1 MLVLLLP
8 NTSVAKP
15 RSQTVK
21 ITCGTQL
28 ELNTMTFV
36 PNFVGVMDT
45 ISQQTKTR
53 EYGVAVTGTRPD
65 ANYGLAQCY
74 EGRALYIGCVMR
86 YSDTNFLN
94 AILTNGGSSS
104 RGANDAE
111 KLVEIL
117 QDINLN
123 FKYSILI
130 KATGLFDKVNKL
142 GKDGFGM
149 VYKGRLADGRE
160 IAVKRLF
167 YNNSH
172 RVTDFYNEVNI
183 VSSVEHKNLTRLLGC
198 SCLGPKSLLVY
209 EFLPNQSLDR
219 FIFDPIKGKD
229 LNWLRRFE
237 IIIGTTE
244 GLIYLHENTKTQII
258 HRDIKAS
265 NILLD
270 SRFRAK
276 IADFGLARSFQEDK
290 SHISTA
296 IANTLEFMAPEC
308 LAHGQLM
315 EKKDVYTFRVL
326 LLEIVTGRQSNQR
339 NNVVYTVSLVSSLS
353 SD

>member
-1 MLVLLLP
+1 MLGCLP
-8 NTSVAKP
+8 WS
-15 RSQTVK
+15 
-21 ITCGTQL
+21 
-28 ELNTMTFV
+28 
-36 PNFVGVMDT
+36 
-45 ISQQTKTR
+45 
-53 EYGVAVTGTRPD
+53 
-65 ANYGLAQCY
+65 

-104 RGANDAE
+104 RGKVVVIVIVVSSIIVLGVGANDAE